1 MKPDTLLVSERGQIT
16 LPKRLRDR
24 LAITTGSALI
34 IEEKDGGL
42 VLRPAAVT
50 RLRMYSDAEVQG
62 WLREDRVTA
71 VERRRILQRTRR
83 AR

>member
-1 MKPDTLLVSERGQIT
+1 MSVDTLVVSERGQIT

-34 IEEKDGGL
+34 VEERDGGL

-50 RLRMYSDAEVQG
+50 RLRMYSDDEIAG
-62 WLREDRVTA
+62 WLREDRVTPS
-71 VERRRILQRTRR
+71 EHRRVLQRAKRVR
-83 AR
+83 